1 MFSGDNAIYVVYAAA
16 ALCGIMIA
24 ETAYLL
30 LARGND
36 RRDAINRRMRLK
48 VKEVSQRDVL
58 LQLRKE
64 RGLEN
69 ARFSAATLKFL
80 QTLRVQSGLS
90 MALPKF
96 LAFTSLAA
104 AVISGLIFHFSHSIA
119 AGVLA
124 FPLLLPLAPFMTL
137 RRMRKRRHKIFGVQL
152 PEALDLITRGLK
164 AGHPVPV
171 ALAMVGREMPDPVG
185 TEFGL
190 VADEITYGSDMVTA
204 LAGMYERVG
213 QEDLPLFVTAVSIQS
228 TTGGNLREILDGL
241 SQVIRGQGQTASQ
254 DQGDLGGRPHV
265 RNHSDS
271 CAGCVVDRSH
281 CLHAALLRGCDRQ
294 KHDLVPVGI
303 CRLLAWAWQLHHGA
317 HGKFQVLIM
326 EAFLETLAALK
337 PDNSIAL
344 VAAMLLAGFS
354 LLGWSLYSNRS
365 DRQGVK
371 QRLRIDDSPTS
382 SGKAEAPKRAESIV
396 SESTLNKAREFYAK
410 NDPES
415 VARLRMK
422 LVQAGFMAPGA
433 VGYFL
438 VARFALLVLF
448 AVGAFAWTNFSSQE
462 ASAASRW
469 GLVIFGAALGYFAP
483 SLWLSQQA
491 RARLTE
497 YRHGFPDFMDLM
509 IVCADAGMSS

>member
-1 MFSGDNAIYVVYAAA
+1 MFTGDNAIYVVYAAA

-96 LAFTSLAA
+96 LAFTTMAA
-104 AVISGLIFHFSHSIA
+104 AVISGLIFYFSQSVLTA
-119 AGVLA
+119 AVA
-124 FPLLLPLAPFMTL
+124 FPVLLPLTPFMTL

-204 LAGMYERVG
+204 LVGMYDRVG

-241 SQVIRGQGQTASQ
+241 SQVIRGRGKLRRKIRAISAEGRMSAIILTA
-254 DQGDLGGRPHV
+254 
-265 RNHSDS
+265 
-271 CAGCVVDRSH
+271 
-281 CLHAALLRGCDRQ
+281 
-294 KHDLVPVGI
+294 VPVA
-303 CRLLAWAWQLHHGA
+303 LMT
-317 HGKFQVLIM
+317 VLTVFM
-326 EAFLETLAALK
+326 PHFY
-337 PDNSIAL
+337 
-344 VAAMLLAGFS
+344 AGVTDKHMTWY
-354 LLGWSLYSNRS
+354 LLGFAAFWLGLGNFIM
-365 DRQGVK
+365 V
-371 QRLRIDDSPTS
+371 
-382 SGKAEAPKRAESIV
+382 
-396 SESTLNKAREFYAK
+396 
-410 NDPES
+410 
-415 VARLRMK
+415 RM
-422 LVQAGFMAPGA
+422 ANF
-433 VGYFL
+433 
-438 VARFALLVLF
+438 RF
-448 AVGAFAWTNFSSQE
+448 
-462 ASAASRW
+462 
-469 GLVIFGAALGYFAP
+469 
-483 SLWLSQQA
+483 
-491 RARLTE
+491 
-497 YRHGFPDFMDLM
+497 
-509 IVCADAGMSS
+509 

>member
-1 MFSGDNAIYVVYAAA
+1 MFTGDNAIYVVYAAA

-69 ARFSAATLKFL
+69 ARFSAATMKFL
-80 QTLRVQSGLS
+80 QILRVQSGLS

-96 LAFTSLAA
+96 LAFTTMAA
-104 AVISGLIFHFSHSIA
+104 AVISGLIFYFSQSVLTA
-119 AGVLA
+119 AVA
-124 FPLLLPLAPFMTL
+124 FPVLLPLTPFMTL

-204 LAGMYERVG
+204 LVGMYDRVG

-241 SQVIRGQGQTASQ
+241 SQVIRGRGKLRRKIRAISAEGRMSAIILTAV
-254 DQGDLGGRPHV
+254 PV
-265 RNHSDS
+265 
-271 CAGCVVDRSH
+271 
-281 CLHAALLRGCDRQ
+281 ALLTVLTVFMPDFYAGVTD
-294 KHDLVPVGI
+294 KHMT
-303 CRLLAWAWQLHHGA
+303 WY
-317 HGKFQVLIM
+317 
-326 EAFLETLAALK
+326 
-337 PDNSIAL
+337 
-344 VAAMLLAGFS
+344 
-354 LLGWSLYSNRS
+354 LLGFAAFWLGLGNFIM
-365 DRQGVK
+365 V
-371 QRLRIDDSPTS
+371 
-382 SGKAEAPKRAESIV
+382 
-396 SESTLNKAREFYAK
+396 
-410 NDPES
+410 
-415 VARLRMK
+415 RM
-422 LVQAGFMAPGA
+422 ANF
-433 VGYFL
+433 
-438 VARFALLVLF
+438 RF
-448 AVGAFAWTNFSSQE
+448 
-462 ASAASRW
+462 
-469 GLVIFGAALGYFAP
+469 
-483 SLWLSQQA
+483 
-491 RARLTE
+491 
-497 YRHGFPDFMDLM
+497 
-509 IVCADAGMSS
+509 